1 MKKKTL
7 LHLILAF
14 LLIGVFVSCKK
25 DKEDEYTI
33 ENKSVTGD
41 LNYVRTA
48 FVPITVDPV
57 TQQPLSASM
66 VFEGTGTTSDLGDL
80 NLISSFNF
88 DFVTGQGSDFQTT
101 YTGASASDGFTSTG
115 TSQMQQ
121 DGSIII
127 TELFTGGKGKFAK
140 IKGGGE
146 TKVIL
151 TPNGDSATGEA
162 TWTVTY

>member
-1 MKKKTL
+1 MKKRTL
-7 LHLILAF
+7 LRLILAF

-25 DKEDEYTI
+25 DSEFTI
-33 ENKSVTGD
+33 ENKSVSGD
-41 LNYVRTA
+41 LTYARTA

-66 VFEGTGTTSDLGDL
+66 VFEGSGTISDLGALDVV
-80 NLISSFNF
+80 SSFKF
-88 DFVTGQGSDFQTT
+88 DFVTGHGSDFQTF
-101 YTGASASDGFTSTG
+101 YTGTSASDGFTSTG

-127 TELFTGGKGKFAK
+127 TESFTGGKGKFAK

-151 TPNGDSATGEA
+151 TPDGNSATGEA